1 MITFLLSSRLLSS
14 NRVYRM
20 LNQISVVIICKNAA
34 HTLPRVLEATT
45 PFPEVLLYDNGSSD
59 ETLEIA
65 KNFANV
71 TIVTGEFIGFG
82 PTKRHAVSHA
92 CHDWILALDA
102 DEPPSQALIE
112 ALQQWPDQTTP
123 QQQVGMVLRENF
135 MLGRQV
141 KHSGWGG
148 DWLVRLF
155 HRESTNFN
163 EAMVHE
169 KVDTSGSEIVRLS
182 GTIHHLAVEDLSQ
195 LLDKVNRYSS
205 IRAENGLKPI
215 SPALIVLKSLFA
227 FFRTYVLR
235 LGILDG
241 WRGLVISVS
250 NANGVFWKHMKAYAR
265 SQADR

>member
-1 MITFLLSSRLLSS
+1 
-14 NRVYRM
+14 M
-20 LNQISVVIICKNAA
+20 LDQISVVIICKNAA
-34 HTLPRVLEATT
+34 NTLHHVLEATT
-45 PFPEVLLYDNGSSD
+45 PFSEVLIYDNGSTD

-65 KNFANV
+65 KRFDNV
-71 TIVTGEFIGFG
+71 TTIVGEFSGFG
-82 PTKRHAVSHA
+82 PTKRNAVSLA
-92 CHDWILALDA
+92 RHDWILALDA
-102 DEPPSQALIE
+102 DETPSQALIE
-112 ALQQWPDQTTP
+112 ALQQWPDQATP
-123 QQQVGMVLRENF
+123 HQVGMVMRENF

-141 KHSGWGG
+141 KHSGWGE

-169 KVDTSGSEIVRLS
+169 KVDTSGSEVIRLS
-182 GTIHHLAVEDLSQ
+182 GTIHHRAVEDLSQ
-195 LLDKVNRYSS
+195 FLDKVNRYSS
-205 IRAENGLKPI
+205 IRAENDLKPI

-265 SQADR
+265 SQAGR